1 MCFGNT
7 YHPSLPSPVLSLFPL
22 TTSFFPPRSSS
33 IYISPDEF
41 NVVHM
46 VLVWDY
52 LQENGF
58 LNCGCTTDKPLS
70 LHLMATD
77 FLRAGVGTC
86 KPFYPSNNCQ
96 PIGPLGMGS
105 RQLTDRQGL
114 WRRAFAGNNNLCGI
128 RSETVMSCSKDS
140 VLPHFAPF
148 CDSYILSGSSSVMS
162 LETWRGG
169 YRSPTYGWAFFAVPN
184 S

>member
-58 LNCGCTTDKPLS
+58 LNYGCTTDKPLS

-86 KPFYPSNNCQ
+86 NPST
-96 PIGPLGMGS
+96 LA
-105 RQLTDRQGL
+105 T
-114 WRRAFAGNNNLCGI
+114 
-128 RSETVMSCSKDS
+128 TV
-140 VLPHFAPF
+140 
-148 CDSYILSGSSSVMS
+148 S
-162 LETWRGG
+162 L
-169 YRSPTYGWAFFAVPN
+169 
-184 S
+184 